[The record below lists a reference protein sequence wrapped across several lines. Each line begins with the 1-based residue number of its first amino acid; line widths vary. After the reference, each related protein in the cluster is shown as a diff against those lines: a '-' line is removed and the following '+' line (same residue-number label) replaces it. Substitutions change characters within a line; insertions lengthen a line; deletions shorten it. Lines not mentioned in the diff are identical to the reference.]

1 MKINSL
7 IEIIF
12 IINIMVIIVII
23 IIIIKIIT
31 IVIQNF
37 HWNTFVYAWLYE
49 QDDRNDHILG
59 MFVSSFVVLQPG
71 GTQHVYRQ
79 SVACQC

>member
-1 MKINSL
+1 MKMNSL
-7 IEIIF
+7 IEIII

-23 IIIIKIIT
+23 IKIIT
-31 IVIQNF
+31 IFIQNF
-37 HWNTFVYAWLYE
+37 HWNIFVYAWLYK

-59 MFVSSFVVLQPG
+59 MFVSSFVILQPG